1 MSIATDVSRI
11 KGNITAALAAIAD
24 KGVTVPDGSTSD
36 ALAGLI
42 ASIEAG
48 GGSGVKI
55 ASGTIVLSE
64 PASQVEFVHD
74 FGEDV
79 NFFAI
84 FTSESSATSS
94 TGLFCAL
101 ISRNRCVIARNNS
114 SGSKVINI
122 TTGTNTGKS
131 PSDMTDIIGPK
142 STSKRQYNIWADD
155 NKLVIDGF
163 MEDGMSCRLKDGVE
177 YMWFATTWSE
187 V

>member
-11 KGNITAALAAIAD
+11 KGNITAALTAIAD

-36 ALAGLI
+36 ALAELI

-48 GGSGVKI
+48 GGGVKI

-64 PASQVEFVHD
+64 PSSSVQFIHEL
-74 FGEDV
+74 GEPV
-79 NFFAI
+79 NFFSI
-84 FTSESSATSS
+84 FTTESSATSS
-94 TGLFCAL
+94 TGLFSAL
-101 ISRNRCVIARNNS
+101 ISRNRCIASRNNS
-114 SGSKVINI
+114 SGSKVVNINV
-122 TTGTNTGKS
+122 GTNSGSNPLTSVIGKY
-131 PSDMTDIIGPK
+131 DHNKI
-142 STSKRQYNIWADD
+142 YNIWADN

-163 MEDGMSCRLKDGVE
+163 AEDGMFLRLKDGIE